1 VREILPEAKK
11 TRRRKESLFVS
22 IDESLLR
29 SNGVGM
35 DCGETL
41 EAAEI
46 YYVHGEYVVDC
57 VHVHRRGQTRIVHLN
72 SLHAVLHHDPSPF
85 SVHGLA
91 VW

>member
-1 VREILPEAKK
+1 
-11 TRRRKESLFVS
+11 
-22 IDESLLR
+22 
-29 SNGVGM
+29 M